1 MAKLSKPQAS
11 SDEAL
16 SNASNSTSESEEE
29 EQQQQVNEQI
39 NDEEDEEEIEAVAR
53 SAASDEDNS
62 PNSDDEAAGDDEDEV
77 RILRLCPRWRTL
89 CVCVCVFDWLDLK
102 AVWLGFLVEFVA
114 LGFDCSR
121 ANLTKCL
128 GKKRKRKIRVESFV
142 SFRVFCVL
150 ITQIKLKLECCANL
164 SLGAYLFSN
173 CFIVILMQFYEL

>member
-1 MAKLSKPQAS
+1 M
-11 SDEAL
+11 
-16 SNASNSTSESEEE
+16 
-29 EQQQQVNEQI
+29 
-39 NDEEDEEEIEAVAR
+39 
-53 SAASDEDNS
+53 
-62 PNSDDEAAGDDEDEV
+62 
-77 RILRLCPRWRTL
+77 

-150 ITQIKLKLECCANL
+150 IT
-164 SLGAYLFSN
+164 
-173 CFIVILMQFYEL
+173 

>member
-62 PNSDDEAAGDDEDEV
+62 PNSDDEDEV

-114 LGFDCSR
+114 LGFDCSW

-150 ITQIKLKLECCANL
+150 IT
-164 SLGAYLFSN
+164 
-173 CFIVILMQFYEL
+173 